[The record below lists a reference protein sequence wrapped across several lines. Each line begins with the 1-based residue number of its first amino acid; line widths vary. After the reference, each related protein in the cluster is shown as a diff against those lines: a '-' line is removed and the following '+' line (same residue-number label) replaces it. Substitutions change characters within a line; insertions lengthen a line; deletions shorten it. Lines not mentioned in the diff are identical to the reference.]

1 MSATRYQEGSV
12 ERVKRANGPD
22 VWVYRWRELQ
32 SDGRRVQRKK
42 VIGDISRYPTKR
54 DAKKAVDHLRLEI
67 NAREERL
74 GKMTVGEAWGHF
86 QAHELRDP
94 AVGRSATTINCYL
107 DFFKSQIL
115 PTWKEVLIDS
125 VKAVAVEKWLRNLDL
140 APGTKSKIRNLL
152 HVLFNHLIRH
162 ELYTRVNPI
171 TAVRQSAKR
180 LREPDVLT
188 LEEMQAILSHI
199 SVPAIRV
206 MVLTAAASGLRRSEW
221 RGLKFEDLQF
231 EDLWFNLRRGLVR
244 KDETQMKT
252 EASRKGLPMNPELAK
267 ALRQWRNE
275 TPYPCDQ
282 HWVFASPFTSG
293 ERPYWPESALKDY
306 VRPAAKSAGI
316 TKRIGWHTFRHSF
329 GTILKASG
337 EDVKTVQELMR
348 HANSRI
354 TLDLYT
360 QATTPAKRSALSQVS
375 GLFVVPPAKSA

>member
-1 MSATRYQEGSV
+1 MATTRYQEGSL
-12 ERVKRANGPD
+12 ERVKRAKGPD
-22 VWVYRWRELQ
+22 VWVYRWREVD
-32 SDGRRVQRKK
+32 SNGNRVQRKK
-42 VIGDISRYPTKR
+42 IIGDLDRYPTRKS
-54 DAKKAVDHLRLEI
+54 AKLATENFRLEI

-86 QAHELRDP
+86 QLHELRDP

-107 DFFKSQIL
+107 DFFRSQIL
-115 PTWKEVLIDS
+115 PTWKDVLIDD
-125 VKAVAVEKWLRNLDL
+125 VKAVAVEKWLHSLDL

-199 SVPAIRV
+199 TAPAVRV

-221 RGLKFEDLQF
+221 RGLKFKDLQF
-231 EDLWFNLRRGLVR
+231 DTLWFNLRRGLVR

-252 EASRKGLPMNPELAK
+252 EASRKGLPMNPELAEVLK
-267 ALRQWRNE
+267 QWRGE
-275 TPYPCDQ
+275 TPYPCDDD
-282 HWVFASPFTSG
+282 WVFASPFTNG

-306 VRPAAKSAGI
+306 VRPAAKKAGI
-316 TKRIGWHTFRHSF
+316 AKRIGWHTFRHSF
-329 GTILKASG
+329 GTVLKASG

-375 GLFVVPPAKSA
+375 GLFVVPSAKTA